1 MNTNKTRKFA
11 VPVMAAFILAFAF
24 LLSMTGCDKDDDH
37 NPAPPQTKTFVLVH
51 GAFQGAYAW
60 KYVKA
65 QLEAA
70 GQKVVVVELPGH
82 GSDQTPV
89 ATLTLNSY
97 RNKVIS
103 AITGI
108 SGKVVLVAHSAGGS
122 VITGVADSIPE
133 HIEKMVYIAA
143 AIPKNGQSLD
153 DIVGMDASS
162 QLFPNVTP
170 SADGLTGSISNDK
183 VFSIFCQDGSEE
195 VKQLL
200 IANNRPE
207 PLHPQME
214 KIVLKNNPA
223 AAALPKYYIHTTKD
237 LVAPYELQKKIV
249 AEHGIKN
256 VFTLDSGHC
265 PFLSVPDQVTAI
277 LLQIIK

>member
-1 MNTNKTRKFA
+1 MKTQEKRKLTA
-11 VPVMAAFILAFAF
+11 PVMTALALAFAF
-24 LLSMTGCDKDDDH
+24 LLSMTGCSKDDDH
-37 NPAPPQTKTFVLVH
+37 NSSSPQSKTFVLVH

-60 KYVKA
+60 KFVKS

-82 GSDQTPV
+82 GSDQTPPG
-89 ATLTLNSY
+89 TLTLKAY
-97 RNKVIS
+97 RDKVIS
-103 AITGI
+103 AISPLT
-108 SGKVVLVAHSAGGS
+108 GKVILVAHSAGGS
-122 VITGVADSIPE
+122 VATAVADTIPDR
-133 HIEKMVYIAA
+133 IEKLVYIAA
-143 AIPKNGQSLD
+143 AIPQNGQSLD
-153 DIVGMDASS
+153 DIVGMDPNS

-170 SADGLTGSISNDK
+170 SADGLTGSIPNDK

-195 VKQLL
+195 VRQLL

-207 PLHPQME
+207 PIKPQME

-237 LVAPYELQKKIV
+237 LVAPFELQKKIV
-249 AEHGIKN
+249 ATAGITN

-265 PFLSVPDQVTAI
+265 PFLSVPDKVTAI